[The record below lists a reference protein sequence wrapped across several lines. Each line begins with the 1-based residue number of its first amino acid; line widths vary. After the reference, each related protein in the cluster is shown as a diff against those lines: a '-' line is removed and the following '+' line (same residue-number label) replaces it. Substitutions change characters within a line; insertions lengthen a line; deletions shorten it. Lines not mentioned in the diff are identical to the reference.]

1 MLKGVNL
8 YLIGMMGVGKT
19 TIGRLLA
26 DQLDY
31 QFFDVDA
38 VIEQASGQSISQI
51 FAESGEAAFRQLE
64 TNVLAELAPYT
75 RLAIATGGG
84 IVLKPENWGY
94 LRHGVIVWLDLPL
107 DELHN
112 RLQHDRSR
120 PLLQSSETLK
130 ARLNTL
136 TAQRQSLY
144 AQADVKI
151 TAQANESPT
160 EVSRR
165 VMEAIAQAC
174 QQKIAATQEIDRL
187 NREAPY
193 KIQNQIQNN

>member
-1 MLKGVNL
+1 
-8 YLIGMMGVGKT
+8 MMGVGKT

-31 QFFDVDA
+31 QFFDIDA
-38 VIEQASGQSISQI
+38 VIEQATGQTISQI

-64 TNVLAELAPYT
+64 TNVLAELASYT

-94 LRHGVIVWLDLPL
+94 LRHGVVVWLDVPL
-107 DELHN
+107 DELQN

-120 PLLQSSETLK
+120 PLLNSSETLA
-130 ARLNTL
+130 ARLSTL
-136 TAQRQSLY
+136 KTQRQPLY

-151 TAQANESPT
+151 TVQANESPT
-160 EVSRR
+160 ASAIR

-174 QQKIAATQEIDRL
+174 QQKRAATQEIDRL
-187 NREAPY
+187 NRETPY
-193 KIQNQIQNN
+193 QIQNQIQNN

>member
-107 DELHN
+107 DELYN

-160 EVSRR
+160 EVSSR

>member
-38 VIEQASGQSISQI
+38 IIEQASGQSISQI

-107 DELHN
+107 DELYN

-130 ARLNTL
+130 PRLNTL